1 VVPGHGGHVPC
12 VVTTAPVLQLPDFDK
27 FFMVECDMSGFGFNV
42 VLHQGTRPA
51 TFFRKP
57 IIARQAKQAAY
68 EHELIGLVHT
78 MRHGRSYLWGC
89 LFLIR
94 TDHYSLKFLLDQ
106 RLSTIPQHQ
115 SVSKLLGF
123 DFWVEFKS
131 GAANV
136 VADALS
142 RRDME
147 AASAMAIS
155 CPSFQLFD
163 DLR

>member
-1 VVPGHGGHVPC
+1 
-12 VVTTAPVLQLPDFDK
+12 
-27 FFMVECDMSGFGFNV
+27 
-42 VLHQGTRPA
+42 
-51 TFFRKP
+51 
-57 IIARQAKQAAY
+57 
-68 EHELIGLVHT
+68 
-78 MRHGRSYLWGC
+78 
-89 LFLIR
+89 
-94 TDHYSLKFLLDQ
+94 LKSLLDQ

-155 CPSFQLFD
+155 YPSFQLFD